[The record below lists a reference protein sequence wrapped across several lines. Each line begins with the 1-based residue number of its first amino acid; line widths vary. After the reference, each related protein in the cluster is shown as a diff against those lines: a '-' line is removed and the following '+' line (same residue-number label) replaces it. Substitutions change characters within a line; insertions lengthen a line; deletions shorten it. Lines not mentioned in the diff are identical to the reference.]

1 MAGKIPR
8 SFIDD
13 LLARVDIVD
22 VVNRYVPLKKA
33 GKEYQACCPF
43 HGEKTPSFTVSQ
55 QKQFYHCFGCG
66 VHGSAISFLMEYDH
80 MGFVDAVEELA
91 HQIGV
96 EVPREEGFSS
106 GPDLRP
112 LYEVMERS
120 ADYYRQQL
128 RGHPQSDQAINY
140 LKQRGLSG
148 EIAVRFNIGFAP
160 PGWDGLIKAVGV
172 EEQNLKRL
180 RITGMTSDP
189 DGKCYD
195 RFRERIMFPLRD
207 QRGRTIAF
215 GARIIGEGKPKYL
228 NSPETPLFHKGK
240 ELYGLFEMH
249 KALRKIERLLV
260 VEGYMDVVSLAQYG
274 IDYAVAT
281 LGTATTPDHLERLFK
296 TCSEIT
302 FSFDGDR
309 AGREAAWKAMNVALP
324 MMRAGRELRFLL
336 LPDGEDPDTLIR
348 KEGRHKFEARV
359 VAALPF
365 STFFFD
371 YLSSQ
376 VNTDTIDGRAHL
388 AQLAKPLLERLPA
401 GFFREMMF
409 QRLGELVGLKSH
421 SAVNPKRANKQKVV
435 KGASPTKRTTPVRKA
450 IALLM
455 QYPAL
460 AKLLI
465 DSSQQ
470 EWRELDVPGI
480 SLLVEIVEVLKQR
493 PELSSAALLERWR
506 DRDEFS
512 SLQRLQYYDIEIDQ
526 GHDSE
531 LLGVIE
537 ILQREWKRRHDKS
550 LLSKLSPSDMSEEE
564 KVLVKQRFS
573 ERAAVQKKADGLE

>member
-8 SFIDD
+8 NFIDD

-22 VVNRYVPLKKA
+22 VINRYVPLKKA

-96 EVPREEGFSS
+96 EVPREEGVSS

-112 LYEVMERS
+112 LYEIMQHS

-128 RGHPQSDQAINY
+128 RAHPQAELAINY

-148 EIAVRFNIGFAP
+148 EIAARFNIGFAP
-160 PGWDGLIKAVGV
+160 PGWDGLIKNVGAK
-172 EEQNLKRL
+172 EQDLKRL
-180 RITGMTSDP
+180 RIAGMTSDP

-215 GARIIGEGKPKYL
+215 GARIIGDGKPKYL

-240 ELYGLFEMH
+240 ELYGLYEVR

-274 IDYAVAT
+274 IGYAVAT
-281 LGTATTPDHLERLFK
+281 LGTATTQDHLDRLFK

-302 FSFDGDR
+302 FCFDGDR

-324 MMRAGRELRFLL
+324 MMRDGRELRFLT
-336 LPDGEDPDTLIR
+336 LPDGEDPDSLVR
-348 KEGRHKFEARV
+348 AEGREKFEER
-359 VAALPF
+359 VAAATP
-365 STFFFD
+365 
-371 YLSSQ
+371 LSSFLFDQLISQ
-376 VNTDTIDGRAHL
+376 VDTDTIDGRAHL
-388 AQLAKPLLERLPA
+388 GQLAKPLLERMPA

-409 QRLGELVGLKSH
+409 QRLGELVGLKRRPSVRQKSVGVQKGIISQ
-421 SAVNPKRANKQKVV
+421 SA
-435 KGASPTKRTTPVRKA
+435 KRTTPVRKA
-450 IALLM
+450 VALLM
-455 QYPAL
+455 QYPEL
-460 AKLLI
+460 APLLF
-465 DSSQQ
+465 DAPHQD
-470 EWRELDVPGI
+470 WRELDRPGI
-480 SLLVEIVEVLKQR
+480 PLLVEILEMLEQN
-493 PELSSAALLERWR
+493 PALSSAALLERWR
-506 DRDEFS
+506 GRDEFK
-512 SLQRLQYYDIEIDQ
+512 SLQRLQYYNTEIDQ

-531 LLGVIE
+531 LLGIIG
-537 ILQREWKRRHDKS
+537 ILQREWEQQHDKS
-550 LLSKLSPSDMSEEE
+550 LLSKFNPSDMSEQE
-564 KVLVKQRFS
+564 KLLVKKRFS
-573 ERAAVQKKADGLE
+573 KRVPVQKKSDGLE

>member
-8 SFIDD
+8 DFIDD
-13 LLARVDIVD
+13 LLTRVDIVD

-33 GKEYQACCPF
+33 GKEFQACCPF

-66 VHGSAISFLMEYDH
+66 AHGSAISFLMEYDH

-91 HQIGV
+91 HQMGV
-96 EVPREEGFSS
+96 EVPREEGFST

-112 LYEVMERS
+112 LYDVMQRS
-120 ADYYRQQL
+120 VDFYRQQL
-128 RGHPQSDQAINY
+128 RNRPRADLAINY

-148 EIAVRFNIGFAP
+148 EIAARFDIGFAP
-160 PGWDGLIKAVGV
+160 PGWDGLIKSVGAK
-172 EEQNLKRL
+172 EQDLKRL

-215 GARIIGEGKPKYL
+215 GARIIGDGKPKYL

-240 ELYGLFEMH
+240 ELYGLYEVH
-249 KALRKIERLLV
+249 KALRKIVRLLV

-281 LGTATTPDHLERLFK
+281 LGTATTPDHLDRLFK
-296 TCSEIT
+296 TCSEVT

-324 MMRAGRELRFLL
+324 MMRDGRELRFLL
-336 LPDGEDPDTLIR
+336 LPDGEDPDTLVR
-348 KEGRHKFEARV
+348 KEGKSQFEERV
-359 VAALPF
+359 AAALPL
-365 STFFFD
+365 STFLFD
-371 YLSSQ
+371 QLASQ
-376 VNTDTIDGRAHL
+376 VDTSTIDGRAHMG
-388 AQLAKPLLERLPA
+388 QLAKPLLERLPE
-401 GFFREMMF
+401 GLFREMMF
-409 QRLGELVGLKSH
+409 QRLNELVGLKR
-421 SAVNPKRANKQKVV
+421 NPPKRVV
-435 KGASPTKRTTPVRKA
+435 RRVASGSSGTTKRVTPVRKA

-455 QYPAL
+455 QYPEL
-460 AKLLI
+460 AQSLA
-465 DSSQQ
+465 DVAHQ
-470 EWRELDVPGI
+470 EWRELEMLGI
-480 SLLVEIVEVLKQR
+480 PLLVEIIDLLNQR
-493 PELSSAALLERWR
+493 PDLSAAALLERWR
-506 DRDEFS
+506 GRDEFS

-531 LLGVIE
+531 LLGVIG
-537 ILQREWKRRHDKS
+537 ILQREWVRRHETS
-550 LLSKLSPSDMSEEE
+550 LLSKLSPSDMTDEE
-564 KVLVKQRFS
+564 KASLIKQLS
-573 ERAAVQKKADGLE
+573 ERAALQKKPGELE

>member
-55 QKQFYHCFGCG
+55 QKQFYHCFGCQA
-66 VHGSAISFLMEYDH
+66 HGSAISFLMEYDH

-96 EVPREEGFSS
+96 EVPRDEGYSS

-112 LYEVMERS
+112 LYGVMQQS
-120 ADYYRQQL
+120 AEFYRQQL
-128 RGHPQSDQAINY
+128 RVHPQADQAVDY

-148 EIAVRFNIGFAP
+148 EVAVRFDIGFAP
-160 PGWDGLIKAVGV
+160 PGWDSLIKSVGADG
-172 EEQNLKRL
+172 QALKRL
-180 RITGMTSDP
+180 RIAGMTSDP

-215 GARIIGEGKPKYL
+215 GARIIGDGKPKYL

-240 ELYGLFEMH
+240 ELYGLYEAG

-281 LGTATTPDHLERLFK
+281 LGTATTPDHLDRLFK
-296 TCSEIT
+296 TCTEIT
-302 FSFDGDR
+302 FCFDGDR

-324 MMRAGRELRFLL
+324 MMRDGRELRFLM
-336 LPDGEDPDTLIR
+336 LPDGEDPDTLVR
-348 KEGRHKFEARV
+348 AEGREKFEGRIKS
-359 VAALPF
+359 ALP
-365 STFFFD
+365 
-371 YLSSQ
+371 LSSFLFDHLSDQ

-388 AQLAKPLLERLPA
+388 GQLAKPLLERLPV
-401 GFFREMMF
+401 GYFREMMF
-409 QRLGELVGLKSH
+409 QRLNEVVGLKSRPPIKLKK
-421 SAVNPKRANKQKVV
+421 STNQKSV
-435 KGASPTKRTTPVRKA
+435 KGSSAKRTTPVRKA

-455 QYPAL
+455 QYPEL
-460 AKLLI
+460 AQLLF
-465 DSSQQ
+465 DVPHQD
-470 EWRELDVPGI
+470 WRELDRPGI
-480 SLLVEIVEVLKQR
+480 PLLVEILEVIKQS
-493 PELSSAALLERWR
+493 PNLTSASLLERWR
-506 DRDEFS
+506 GRDEFK
-512 SLQRLQYYDIEIDQ
+512 SLQRLQYYDTEIDQ

-531 LLGVIE
+531 LLGVIG
-537 ILQREWKRRHDKS
+537 ILQREWVQQHEKV
-550 LLSKLSPSDMSEEE
+550 LLSKLSPSEMSEQE
-564 KVLVKQRFS
+564 KALLKKQFS
-573 ERAAVQKKADGLE
+573 ERVSMQKKSDEME

>member
-112 LYEVMERS
+112 LYEIMQRS
-120 ADYYRQQL
+120 VDYYRQQL
-128 RGHPQSDQAINY
+128 CSHPQAEQAVNY

-148 EIAVRFNIGFAP
+148 EIAARFDIGFAP
-160 PGWDGLIKAVGV
+160 PGWDGLIKSVGA
-172 EEQNLKRL
+172 EEQDLKRL

-215 GARIIGEGKPKYL
+215 GARIIGDGKPKYL

-240 ELYGLFEMH
+240 ELYGLYEMR

-281 LGTATTPDHLERLFK
+281 LGTATTPDHLDRLFK
-296 TCSEIT
+296 TCSEVT

-309 AGREAAWKAMNVALP
+309 AGREAAWKAMHVALP
-324 MMRAGRELRFLL
+324 MMRDGRELRFLL
-336 LPDGEDPDTLIR
+336 LPDGEDPDTLVR
-348 KEGRHKFEARV
+348 KEGEQKFAARV
-359 VAALPF
+359 AAALPL
-365 STFFFD
+365 STFLFD
-371 YLSSQ
+371 HLTGQ

-401 GFFREMMF
+401 GIFREMMF
-409 QRLGELVGLKSH
+409 QRLDELVGLKSRRAG
-421 SAVNPKRANKQKVV
+421 SPKRANKWNAV
-435 KGASPTKRTTPVRKA
+435 KSTSAAKRTTPVRKA

-470 EWRELDVPGI
+470 EWRMLEVPGI
-480 SLLVEIVEVLKQR
+480 PLLVEIVEMLKQR

-506 DRDEFS
+506 DREEFS
-512 SLQRLQYYDIEIDQ
+512 SLQRLQYYDIEIEQ

-531 LLGVIE
+531 LLGVIG
-537 ILQREWKRRHDKS
+537 ILQREWERRDDKL
-550 LLSKLSPSDMSEEE
+550 LLSKLSPRDMSEEE
-564 KVLVKQRFS
+564 KLLLRQKFS
-573 ERAAVQKKADGLE
+573 ERVTVQKKPDELE